1 MKSLKNA
8 EYHCQLAIIT
18 SPIYKELH
26 NRFKDLK
33 QVQRSEREN
42 LIKVYRYVN

>member
-33 QVQRSEREN
+33 QVQRSERES